1 VSDRAEQ
8 IARRLDSP
16 IADVH
21 FVRAP
26 GRVNLIGDHTDYAL
40 GYCLP
45 MAIDLECLLGVTP
58 ATGDRIRG
66 QSLELGGVAV
76 VPVDGSVDP
85 RTIEP
90 RWAGFVAGALQ
101 AVAAHG
107 ALVPALDLAVS
118 STVPAGSGLS
128 SSSALAVS
136 LTMAFADAADV
147 SLSRDELAIAAL
159 DAEVRATG
167 VPGGLMDQLA
177 AVHGVADHALLIDC
191 RDLAIEPIRMP
202 DELAVLV
209 AHCGVPRTLA
219 GSEYANRRNATDKAA
234 ARLGL
239 GSLRDATM
247 RQVDHDP
254 RARHVVSENARVEEF
269 ADALRAGALTAL
281 GPLLLESHASL
292 RLDFEVST
300 PELDAL
306 VESFVAAGAL
316 GARLTGAG
324 FGGCVV
330 ALAWRERA
338 STVLARVTEGYR
350 DRTGHTTTP
359 IEVRAAGGA
368 TSSRGAGPSSAR
380 TRRE

>member
-1 VSDRAEQ
+1 
-8 IARRLDSP
+8 
-16 IADVH
+16 
-21 FVRAP
+21 
-26 GRVNLIGDHTDYAL
+26 
-40 GYCLP
+40 
-45 MAIDLECLLGVTP
+45 
-58 ATGDRIRG
+58 
-66 QSLELGGVAV
+66 
-76 VPVDGSVDP
+76 
-85 RTIEP
+85 
-90 RWAGFVAGALQ
+90 
-101 AVAAHG
+101 
-107 ALVPALDLAVS
+107 
-118 STVPAGSGLS
+118 
-128 SSSALAVS
+128 
-136 LTMAFADAADV
+136 
-147 SLSRDELAIAAL
+147 
-159 DAEVRATG
+159 
-167 VPGGLMDQLA
+167 
-177 AVHGVADHALLIDC
+177 
-191 RDLAIEPIRMP
+191 MP

-306 VESFVAAGAL
+306 VASFVAAGAL